1 MRGRGFPWARLLLVV
16 LVFATGFVLH
26 DVRTQGSFQASS
38 SARLLRSSGIL
49 SVSQQ
54 AWHKVSHCS
63 LEGYRRVARAERVR
77 ARRACHRV
85 QPHGCHRLQ
94 GRFRRGLSLGARAAA
109 PGSAPSRRS

>member
-1 MRGRGFPWARLLLVV
+1 MKGRGFPWARLLLVV
-16 LVFATGFVLH
+16 LVFATGFLLH

-77 ARRACHRV
+77 A
-85 QPHGCHRLQ
+85 PHACHRLQ
-94 GRFRRGLSLGARAAA
+94 GRFRREPLLGARPAA
-109 PGSAPSRRS
+109 PGSAPGAA